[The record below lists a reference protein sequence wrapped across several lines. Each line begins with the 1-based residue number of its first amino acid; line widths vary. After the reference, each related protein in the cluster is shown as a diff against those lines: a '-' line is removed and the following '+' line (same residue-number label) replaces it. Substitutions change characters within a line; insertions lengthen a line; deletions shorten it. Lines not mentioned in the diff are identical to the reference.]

1 MTAGEVS
8 NTSPRLSE
16 TKDSN
21 PYAYTLEILTITN
34 NEGISMDVRN
44 MMGECKI
51 FEAITNNFLM
61 GELIIIDSI
70 TPPLFKQL
78 LFTGQESLRIKFRM
92 GGDEGNPH
100 NFPSIDKLFRIYKVS
115 NFQRH
120 DQTTIAYK
128 LSFCSPEFLTSRRFR
143 VSKVYRGSHIEV
155 AGKIGQEYLSFQEPP
170 DPIETKVSVEEAEDR
185 VFETETYSA
194 KVTLG
199 NVQFSLR
206 CGTLPQLLG
215 MTLMMGGTQ
224 GILGNDIFRDRKI
237 GYFPRRGLLV
247 I

>member
-100 NFPSIDKLFRIYKVS
+100 NFPSIDKLFTQSFEKGSFALSLSLISFIQLSIAIYLLSKTAS
-115 NFQRH
+115 ELKSAAPSALNF
-120 DQTTIAYK
+120 AP
-128 LSFCSPEFLTSRRFR
+128 LSKEFCIFSFSPQVNVVMMSTS
-143 VSKVYRGSHIEV
+143 
-155 AGKIGQEYLSFQEPP
+155 
-170 DPIETKVSVEEAEDR
+170 
-185 VFETETYSA
+185 
-194 KVTLG
+194 
-199 NVQFSLR
+199 
-206 CGTLPQLLG
+206 
-215 MTLMMGGTQ
+215 
-224 GILGNDIFRDRKI
+224 
-237 GYFPRRGLLV
+237 
-247 I
+247 